1 METRIRW
8 ARGFAGAPL
17 LRWSLLIAALGCA
30 CGVKEAMY
38 ERTEAGLDLSTV
50 ERVVRVGMTQ
60 GETELELG
68 PPSFVSHNADKHV
81 EWTYMRFAK
90 DVKLESDGK
99 YRILV
104 FTEGLASLAH
114 KRKLSIIV
122 TFDGLGK
129 LDHVSHRIAVTDLLP
144 G

>member
-1 METRIRW
+1 
-8 ARGFAGAPL
+8 
-17 LRWSLLIAALGCA
+17 
-30 CGVKEAMY
+30 MY

-60 GETELELG
+60 GETELVLG

-90 DVKLESDGK
+90 DVKLENDGT